1 MNSERQKREQEIE
14 KLIQGTTL
22 SRDAEVEFQEKIR
35 KTASAIF
42 EEETRKIQKNERAER
57 PKRSIS
63 VATAGLWLIV
73 LGVAGFVFWMPTF
86 GGAAVVGGIA
96 AIVWD
101 LFLKPANKKRSKVRL
116 FRSSSK
122 DGSS

>member
-22 SRDAEVEFQEKIR
+22 SREAEVEFQEKIR

-57 PKRSIS
+57 PKQSIN

-73 LGVAGFVFWMPTF
+73 LGVAGFVFWMPAL
-86 GGAAVVGGIA
+86 GGAAVVCGIA

-101 LFLKPANKKRSKVRL
+101 TFLKPANKKGTR
-116 FRSSSK
+116 
-122 DGSS
+122 

>member
-1 MNSERQKREQEIE
+1 MNSERQKREREIE

-22 SRDAEVEFQEKIR
+22 SRDEEVEFQEKIR

-42 EEETRKIQKNERAER
+42 EEETRKIQKNERVER
-57 PKRSIS
+57 PRRSIN

-73 LGVAGFVFWMPTF
+73 LGVAGFVFWMPAL
-86 GGAAVVGGIA
+86 GGAAVVGGVA

-101 LFLKPANKKRSKVRL
+101 LFLKAAKSKRGKVKI
-116 FRSSSK
+116 SSK
-122 DGSS
+122 DSSV